1 MAKKMNLSFLMFV
14 MIGCI
19 IFVSVSST
27 THIVGDSLGWSMP
40 NYIGYFED
48 WSKNKTFAVGDTL
61 VFQYNPGMS
70 TVVQVDKNDYG
81 NCTSRNTLRTYFR
94 GNSSVVL
101 DKPGDYYFFC
111 SVGKRC
117 EAGQKLWV
125 NVQGKPSSQ

>member
-1 MAKKMNLSFLMFV
+1 
-14 MIGCI
+14 
-19 IFVSVSST
+19 
-27 THIVGDSLGWSMP
+27 
-40 NYIGYFED
+40 YFED
-48 WSKNKTFAVGDTL
+48 WSKNKTFVVGDIL

-81 NCTSRNTLRTYFR
+81 NCTSRNTIQTYFR

-101 DKPGDYYFFC
+101 DKPGDFYFFC